1 MPLVFKI
8 IILILALN
16 SAASGDCGGEFNEF
30 LENIKKESQEI
41 GYTEEIVDAF
51 FENVSL
57 NLKVLEAD
65 RAQGIFLRPFNEFAP
80 RLINEYRMYHGKQ
93 NLKKYS
99 STFNEIENIFG
110 VSRGVL
116 TSFWALE
123 TDFGAVQGNFNT
135 LDALVTLAFDC
146 RRPFLFRPQIF
157 GALELF
163 SRNEFNPVTTKG
175 AWAGEIGMVQMLP
188 KDILENGVDADGDGK
203 VNLQSSTRDALFSAA
218 KMLKSLG
225 WKANEPWLQEVTLT
239 KKLDWFD
246 TGTDKIKTVEE
257 WTNLGIN
264 GKYTDLPDGSDIAS
278 LIIPQGRKGPKFLAY
293 SNFHVFFEWNKSFIY
308 VLTAAHFA
316 NRLEGS
322 PAFSPGNP
330 DEGLNKNQMKLLQTK
345 LRNLGYDV
353 GQIDGILG
361 AKTRRSIQEVQST
374 LKKPADAWPTIEL
387 LENIVDLSN

>member
-1 MPLVFKI
+1 MPFVFKVI
-8 IILILALN
+8 FLIFVLN
-16 SAASGDCGGEFNEF
+16 TSVSGECGGEFNQF
-30 LENIKKESQEI
+30 VENIKKEAQEI
-41 GYTEEIVDAF
+41 GYTEKIVNTF

-57 NLKVLEAD
+57 NPQVLEAD
-65 RAQGIFLRPFNEFAP
+65 RAQGIFLKPFNEFAP
-80 RLINEYRMYHGKQ
+80 RLINDYRMKHGKI

-99 STFNEIENIFG
+99 STFNEIEKVFG

-135 LDALVTLAFDC
+135 RDALVTLAFDC

-157 GALELF
+157 AALELF
-163 SRNEFNPVTTKG
+163 SRDEFNPSTTKG

-188 KDILENGVDADGDGK
+188 KDILENGVDADGDGTI
-203 VNLQSSTRDALFSAA
+203 NLQSSTSDALFSAA

-225 WKANEPWLQEVTLT
+225 WEANEPWLQEVTLT
-239 KKLDWFD
+239 KDIDWLD
-246 TGTDKIKTVEE
+246 TGTDKIKSIKE
-257 WTNLGIN
+257 WENLGIT
-264 GKYTDLPDGSDIAS
+264 GRYTDLPHGSNNAS

-293 SNFHVFFEWNKSFIY
+293 SNFNVFFEWNKSFIY

-322 PAFSPGNP
+322 PAFSPGYP
-330 DEGLNKNQMKLLQTK
+330 DKGLNKNQMKLLQTK
-345 LRNLGYDV
+345 LKNLGYEV

-361 AKTRRSIQEVQST
+361 AKTRRSIQEVQKT

-387 LENIVDLSN
+387 LETF

>member
-1 MPLVFKI
+1 MPLVFKVI
-8 IILILALN
+8 ISIFALS
-16 SAASGDCGGEFNEF
+16 SAALGNCGGEFNKF

-57 NLKVLEAD
+57 DPKVLEAD

-80 RLINEYRMYHGKQ
+80 RLINEYRMYHGKK

-157 GALELF
+157 AALELF
-163 SRNEFNPVTTKG
+163 SRNEFNPVTTTG

-239 KKLDWFD
+239 KELDWLD

-257 WTNLGIN
+257 WVNLGIK
-264 GKYTDLPDGSDIAS
+264 GKYTDLPDGSDNAS

-293 SNFHVFFEWNKSFIY
+293 SNFHVFFEWNQSFIY

-330 DEGLNKNQMKLLQTK
+330 DKGLNKNQMKLLQTK
-345 LRNLGYDV
+345 LINLGYDV

-361 AKTRRSIQEVQST
+361 AKTRRSIQEVQRS
-374 LKKPADAWPTIEL
+374 LKKPADAWPTIEF
-387 LENIVDLSN
+387 LEIL

>member
-1 MPLVFKI
+1 MPFVFKVI
-8 IILILALN
+8 FLIFVLN
-16 SAASGDCGGEFNEF
+16 TSVSGECGGEFNQF
-30 LENIKKESQEI
+30 VENIKKEAQEI
-41 GYTEEIVDAF
+41 GYTEKIVNTF

-57 NLKVLEAD
+57 NPQVLEAD
-65 RAQGIFLRPFNEFAP
+65 RAQGIFLKPFNEFAP
-80 RLINEYRMYHGKQ
+80 RLINDYRMKHGKI

-99 STFNEIENIFG
+99 STFNEIEKVFG

-135 LDALVTLAFDC
+135 RDALVTLAFDC

-157 GALELF
+157 AALELF
-163 SRNEFNPVTTKG
+163 SRNEFNPSTTKG

-188 KDILENGVDADGDGK
+188 KDILENGVDADGDGTI
-203 VNLQSSTRDALFSAA
+203 NLQSSTSDALFSAA

-225 WKANEPWLQEVTLT
+225 WQANEPWLQEVTLT
-239 KKLDWFD
+239 KEIDWLD
-246 TGTDKIKTVEE
+246 TGTDKIKTVKE
-257 WTNLGIN
+257 WKSLGIT
-264 GKYTDLPDGSDIAS
+264 GKHTDLPSGSNNAS

-293 SNFHVFFEWNKSFIY
+293 SNFNVFFEWNKSFIY

-330 DEGLNKNQMKLLQTK
+330 DKGLSKNQMKLLQTK
-345 LRNLGYDV
+345 LKNLGYEV

-361 AKTRRSIQEVQST
+361 AKTRRSVQKVQRI

-387 LENIVDLSN
+387 LETF

>member
-1 MPLVFKI
+1 MPFVFKVI
-8 IILILALN
+8 FLIFVLN
-16 SAASGDCGGEFNEF
+16 TSVSGECGGEFNQF
-30 LENIKKESQEI
+30 VENIKKEAQEI
-41 GYTEEIVDAF
+41 GYTEKILNRF

-57 NLKVLEAD
+57 NPQVLEAD
-65 RAQGIFLRPFNEFAP
+65 RAQGIFLKPFNEFAP
-80 RLINEYRMYHGKQ
+80 RLINDYRMKHGKI

-99 STFNEIENIFG
+99 STFNEIEKVFG

-135 LDALVTLAFDC
+135 RDALVTLAFDC

-157 GALELF
+157 AALELF
-163 SRNEFNPVTTKG
+163 SRNEFNPSTTKG

-188 KDILENGVDADGDGK
+188 KDILENGVDADGDGTI
-203 VNLQSSTRDALFSAA
+203 NLQSSTSDALFSAA

-225 WKANEPWLQEVTLT
+225 WQANEPWLQEVSLT
-239 KKLDWFD
+239 KDIDWLD
-246 TGTDKIKTVEE
+246 TGTDKIKTVKE
-257 WTNLGIN
+257 WKSLGIT
-264 GKYTDLPDGSDIAS
+264 GKYTDLPDESDNAS

-293 SNFHVFFEWNKSFIY
+293 SNFNVFFEWNKSFIY

-330 DEGLNKNQMKLLQTK
+330 DKGLNKNQMKLLQTK
-345 LRNLGYDV
+345 LKNLGYEV

-361 AKTRRSIQEVQST
+361 AKTRRSIQELQRT

-387 LENIVDLSN
+387 LEVF

>member
-1 MPLVFKI
+1 MPLVLKV
-8 IILILALN
+8 IILIFALS
-16 SAASGDCGGEFNEF
+16 SAASGNCGGEFNKF
-30 LENIKKESQEI
+30 LENIKKESREI

-57 NLKVLEAD
+57 NPKVLEAD

-80 RLINEYRMYHGKQ
+80 RLINEYRMHHGKK

-163 SRNEFNPVTTKG
+163 RRNEFNPVTTKG

-239 KKLDWFD
+239 KELDWFD

-257 WTNLGIN
+257 WVNLGIN
-264 GKYTDLPDGSDIAS
+264 GKYADLPDGSDNAS

-322 PAFSPGNP
+322 PAFSPGSP
-330 DEGLNKNQMKLLQTK
+330 DKGLNKNQMKLLQIK
-345 LRNLGYDV
+345 LINLGYDV

-361 AKTRRSIQEVQST
+361 AKTRRSIQEVQTT
-374 LKKPADAWPTIEL
+374 LKKPADAWPTLEL
-387 LENIVDLSN
+387 LEIL

>member
-1 MPLVFKI
+1 MPLVFKV
-8 IILILALN
+8 IILIFALSN
-16 SAASGDCGGEFNEF
+16 AASGNCGGEFNKFIEG
-30 LENIKKESQEI
+30 IKKESREI

-51 FENVSL
+51 FESVSL
-57 NLKVLEAD
+57 NPKVLEAD

-80 RLINEYRMYHGKQ
+80 RLINEYRIYHGKK

-157 GALELF
+157 AAVELF

-239 KKLDWFD
+239 KELDWLD

-257 WTNLGIN
+257 WVNLGIN
-264 GKYTDLPDGSDIAS
+264 GKYTDLPDGSDNAS

-316 NRLEGS
+316 NQLEGS
-322 PAFSPGNP
+322 PAFSPGIP
-330 DEGLNKNQMKLLQTK
+330 DKGLNKNQMKLLQTK
-345 LRNLGYDV
+345 LKNLGYEV

-361 AKTRRSIQEVQST
+361 AKTRRSIQEVQRT

-387 LENIVDLSN
+387 LEMF

>member
-1 MPLVFKI
+1 MPLVFKV
-8 IILILALN
+8 IILIFALN
-16 SAASGDCGGEFNEF
+16 SAASGNCGGEFNRF
-30 LENIKKESQEI
+30 LENIKKESREI
-41 GYTEEIVDAF
+41 GYAAEIVNAF

-57 NLKVLEAD
+57 NPKVLEAD

-80 RLINEYRMYHGKQ
+80 RLINEYRMYHGKK

-239 KKLDWFD
+239 KELEWFD

-257 WTNLGIN
+257 WVNLGIN
-264 GKYTDLPDGSDIAS
+264 GMYTDLPDGSGNAS

-316 NRLEGS
+316 NQLEGS

-330 DEGLNKNQMKLLQTK
+330 DKGLNKNQMKLLQTK
-345 LRNLGYDV
+345 LKNLGYEV
-353 GQIDGILG
+353 GKIDGILG
-361 AKTRRSIQEVQST
+361 AKTRRSIQEVQAA

-387 LENIVDLSN
+387 LEIL

>member
-1 MPLVFKI
+1 MPFVFKVI
-8 IILILALN
+8 FLIFVLN
-16 SAASGDCGGEFNEF
+16 TSVSGECGGEFNQF
-30 LENIKKESQEI
+30 VENIKKEAQEI
-41 GYTEEIVDAF
+41 GYTEKIVNTF

-57 NLKVLEAD
+57 NPQVLEAD
-65 RAQGIFLRPFNEFAP
+65 RAQGIFLKPFNEFAP
-80 RLINEYRMYHGKQ
+80 RLISDYRMKHGKI

-99 STFNEIENIFG
+99 STFNEIEKVFG

-157 GALELF
+157 AALELF
-163 SRNEFNPVTTKG
+163 SRDEFNPSTTKG

-188 KDILENGVDADGDGK
+188 KDILENGVDADGDGTI
-203 VNLQSSTRDALFSAA
+203 NLQSSTSDALFSAA

-225 WKANEPWLQEVTLT
+225 WEANEPWLQEVTLT
-239 KKLDWFD
+239 KDIDWLD
-246 TGTDKIKTVEE
+246 TGTDKIKTVKE
-257 WTNLGIN
+257 WKNLGIT
-264 GKYTDLPDGSDIAS
+264 GKYTDLPDGSNNAS

-293 SNFHVFFEWNKSFIY
+293 SNFNVFFEWNKSFIY

-330 DEGLNKNQMKLLQTK
+330 DKGLNKNQMKLLQTK
-345 LRNLGYDV
+345 LKNLGYEV

-361 AKTRRSIQEVQST
+361 AKSRRSIQELQKT

-387 LENIVDLSN
+387 LETF

>member
-1 MPLVFKI
+1 MPLVLKV
-8 IILILALN
+8 IILIFALS
-16 SAASGDCGGEFNEF
+16 SAASGNCGGEFNKF
-30 LENIKKESQEI
+30 LENIKKESREI
-41 GYTEEIVDAF
+41 GYTEEVVDAF

-57 NLKVLEAD
+57 NPKVLEAD

-80 RLINEYRMYHGKQ
+80 RLINEYRMYHGKK

-116 TSFWALE
+116 ASFWALE

-163 SRNEFNPVTTKG
+163 VRNEFNPNETRG

-239 KKLDWFD
+239 KELDWLD

-257 WTNLGIN
+257 WVKLGIN
-264 GKYTDLPDGSDIAS
+264 GKYADLPDGSDNAS

-293 SNFHVFFEWNKSFIY
+293 SNFHIFFEWNKSFIY
-308 VLTAAHFA
+308 VLTTAHFA

-330 DEGLNKNQMKLLQTK
+330 DKGLNKNQMKLLQTK
-345 LRNLGYDV
+345 LINLGYDV

-361 AKTRRSIQEVQST
+361 AKTRRSIQEVQKT

-387 LENIVDLSN
+387 LEIL

>member
-1 MPLVFKI
+1 MPFVFKVI
-8 IILILALN
+8 FLIFVLN
-16 SAASGDCGGEFNEF
+16 TSVSGECGGEFNQF
-30 LENIKKESQEI
+30 VENIKKEAQEI
-41 GYTEEIVDAF
+41 GYTEKIVNTF

-57 NLKVLEAD
+57 NPQVLEAD
-65 RAQGIFLRPFNEFAP
+65 RAQGIFLKPFNEFAP
-80 RLINEYRMYHGKQ
+80 RLINDYRMKHGKI

-99 STFNEIENIFG
+99 STFNEIERVFG

-135 LDALVTLAFDC
+135 RDALVTLAFDC

-157 GALELF
+157 AALELF
-163 SRNEFNPVTTKG
+163 SRNEFNPSTTKG

-188 KDILENGVDADGDGK
+188 KDILENGVDADGDGTI
-203 VNLQSSTRDALFSAA
+203 NLQSSTSDALFSAA

-225 WKANEPWLQEVTLT
+225 WEANEPWLQEVTLT
-239 KKLDWFD
+239 KDIDWLD
-246 TGTDKIKTVEE
+246 TGTDKIKTVKE
-257 WTNLGIN
+257 WKNLGIT
-264 GKYTDLPDGSDIAS
+264 GKYTDLPDGLNNAS

-293 SNFHVFFEWNKSFIY
+293 SNFNVFFEWNKSFIY

-330 DEGLNKNQMKLLQTK
+330 DKGLNKNQMKLLQTK
-345 LRNLGYDV
+345 LKNLGYEV

-361 AKTRRSIQEVQST
+361 AKTRRSVQKVQRI

-387 LENIVDLSN
+387 LETF

>member
-1 MPLVFKI
+1 MSFVFKVI
-8 IILILALN
+8 FLIFVLN
-16 SAASGDCGGEFNEF
+16 TSVSGECGGEFNQF
-30 LENIKKESQEI
+30 IENIKKEAQEI
-41 GYTEEIVDAF
+41 GYKEKIVNTF

-57 NLKVLEAD
+57 NPKVLEAD
-65 RAQGIFLRPFNEFAP
+65 RAQGIFLKPFNDFAP
-80 RLINEYRMYHGKQ
+80 RLINDYRMQHGKL

-99 STFNEIENIFG
+99 STFNEIERVFG

-157 GALELF
+157 AALELF
-163 SRNEFNPVTTKG
+163 SRNEFNPITTKG

-188 KDILENGVDADGDGK
+188 KDILENGVDADGDGTI
-203 VNLQSSTRDALFSAA
+203 NLQSSTSDALFSAA

-225 WKANEPWLQEVTLT
+225 WQANQPWLQEVTLT
-239 KKLDWFD
+239 KEIDWLD
-246 TGTDKIKTVEE
+246 TGTDKIKSVKE
-257 WTNLGIN
+257 WENLGIK
-264 GKYTDLPDGSDIAS
+264 GKYTDLPDGSNNAS

-293 SNFHVFFEWNKSFIY
+293 SNFNVFFEWNKSFIY

-330 DEGLNKNQMKLLQTK
+330 DKGLNKNQMKLLQTK
-345 LRNLGYDV
+345 LKNLGYEV

-361 AKTRRSIQEVQST
+361 AKTRRSIQEVQRT

-387 LENIVDLSN
+387 LEIF

>member
-1 MPLVFKI
+1 MPLVFKV
-8 IILILALN
+8 IILIFALS
-16 SAASGDCGGEFNEF
+16 SAASGNCGGEFNKF
-30 LENIKKESQEI
+30 LENIKKESREI

-57 NLKVLEAD
+57 NPKVLEAD
-65 RAQGIFLRPFNEFAP
+65 QAQGIFLRPFNDFAP
-80 RLINEYRMYHGKQ
+80 RLINEYRMYHGKK

-157 GALELF
+157 AALELF

-188 KDILENGVDADGDGK
+188 QDILENGVDADGDGK

-239 KKLDWFD
+239 KELDWLD

-257 WTNLGIN
+257 WVNLGIN
-264 GKYTDLPDGSDIAS
+264 GKYTDLPDGSDNAS

-322 PAFSPGNP
+322 PAFSAGNP
-330 DEGLNKNQMKLLQTK
+330 DKGLNKNQMKLLQTK
-345 LRNLGYDV
+345 LINLGYDV

-361 AKTRRSIQEVQST
+361 AKTRRSIQKLQRT

-387 LENIVDLSN
+387 LEIL

>member
-1 MPLVFKI
+1 MIV
-8 IILILALN
+8 LIFVL
-16 SAASGDCGGEFNEF
+16 STAASGKCGGEFNQF
-30 LENIKKESQEI
+30 LEDIKKESQEI
-41 GYTEEIVDAF
+41 GYTEKIVNTF
-51 FENVSL
+51 FKNVSL
-57 NLKVLEAD
+57 NPKVLEAD
-65 RAQGIFLRPFNEFAP
+65 RAQGIFLKPFNEFAP
-80 RLINEYRMYHGKQ
+80 RLINEYRMRHGKL

-99 STFNEIENIFG
+99 STFNEIEKIFG

-146 RRPFLFRPQIF
+146 RRPFIFRPQIF
-157 GALELF
+157 AALELF
-163 SRNEFNPVTTKG
+163 SRNEFDPISTKG

-188 KDILENGVDADGDGK
+188 KDILENGVDADGDGTI
-203 VNLQSSTRDALFSAA
+203 NLQSSTSDALFSAA

-225 WKANEPWLQEVTLT
+225 WQANEPWLQEVTLT
-239 KKLDWFD
+239 KKIDWLD
-246 TGTDKIKTVEE
+246 TGTDKIKTVKE
-257 WTNLGIN
+257 WKNLGIT
-264 GKYTDLPDGSDIAS
+264 GKHADLPDGSYNAS
-278 LIIPQGRKGPKFLAY
+278 LIIPQGRKGPKFIAY

-330 DEGLNKNQMKLLQTK
+330 DKGLNKNQMKFLQTK
-345 LRNLGYDV
+345 LNTLGYEV

-361 AKTRRSIQEVQST
+361 AKTRRSIQELQRT

-387 LENIVDLSN
+387 LELF

>member
-1 MPLVFKI
+1 MPFVFKVI
-8 IILILALN
+8 FLIFVLN
-16 SAASGDCGGEFNEF
+16 TSVSGECGGEFNQF
-30 LENIKKESQEI
+30 VENIKKEAQEI
-41 GYTEEIVDAF
+41 GYTEKILNRF

-57 NLKVLEAD
+57 NPQVLEAD
-65 RAQGIFLRPFNEFAP
+65 RAQGIFLKPFNEFAP
-80 RLINEYRMYHGKQ
+80 RLINDYRMKHGKI

-99 STFNEIENIFG
+99 STFNEIEKVFG

-135 LDALVTLAFDC
+135 RDALVTLAFDC

-157 GALELF
+157 AALELF
-163 SRNEFNPVTTKG
+163 SRNEFNPSTTKG

-188 KDILENGVDADGDGK
+188 KDILENGVDADGDGTI
-203 VNLQSSTRDALFSAA
+203 NLQSSTSDALFSAA

-225 WKANEPWLQEVTLT
+225 WQANEPWLQEVTLT
-239 KKLDWFD
+239 KDIDWLD
-246 TGTDKIKTVEE
+246 TGTDKIKTVKE
-257 WTNLGIN
+257 WKSLGIT
-264 GKYTDLPDGSDIAS
+264 GKYTDLPDESDNAS

-293 SNFHVFFEWNKSFIY
+293 SNFNVFFEWNKSFIY

-330 DEGLNKNQMKLLQTK
+330 DKGLNKNQMKLLQTK
-345 LRNLGYDV
+345 LKNLGYEV

-361 AKTRRSIQEVQST
+361 AKTRRSVQKVQRI

-387 LENIVDLSN
+387 LETF

>member
-1 MPLVFKI
+1 MPFVSKV
-8 IILILALN
+8 ILLIFVLN
-16 SAASGDCGGEFNEF
+16 TSASGDCGGEFNQF
-30 LENIKKESQEI
+30 VENIKKEAQEI
-41 GYTEEIVDAF
+41 GYSEKIVNTF

-57 NLKVLEAD
+57 NPQVLESD
-65 RAQGIFLRPFNEFAP
+65 RAQGIFLKPFNEFAP
-80 RLINEYRMYHGKQ
+80 RLINDYRMKHGKI

-99 STFNEIENIFG
+99 STFNEIEKVFG

-135 LDALVTLAFDC
+135 RDALVTLAFDC

-157 GALELF
+157 AALELF
-163 SRNEFNPVTTKG
+163 SRNEFNPITTKG

-188 KDILENGVDADGDGK
+188 KDILENGVDADGDGTI
-203 VNLQSSTRDALFSAA
+203 NLQSSTSDALFSAA

-225 WKANEPWLQEVTLT
+225 WQANEPWLQEVTLT
-239 KKLDWFD
+239 KDIDWLD
-246 TGTDKIKTVEE
+246 TGTDKIKTVKE
-257 WTNLGIN
+257 WKILGIK
-264 GKYTDLPDGSDIAS
+264 GKYTDLPDGSNNAS

-293 SNFHVFFEWNKSFIY
+293 SNFNVFFEWNKSFIY

-330 DEGLNKNQMKLLQTK
+330 DKGLNKNQMKLLQTK
-345 LRNLGYDV
+345 LKNLGYEV

-361 AKTRRSIQEVQST
+361 SKTRRSVQEVQKI

-387 LENIVDLSN
+387 LETF

>member
-1 MPLVFKI
+1 M
-8 IILILALN
+8 
-16 SAASGDCGGEFNEF
+16 CGGEFNQF
-30 LENIKKESQEI
+30 VENIKKEAQEI
-41 GYTEEIVDAF
+41 GYTEKIVNTF

-57 NLKVLEAD
+57 NPQVLEAD
-65 RAQGIFLRPFNEFAP
+65 RAQGIFLKPFNEFAP
-80 RLINEYRMYHGKQ
+80 RLINDYRMKHGKI

-99 STFNEIENIFG
+99 STFNEIEKVFG

-135 LDALVTLAFDC
+135 RDALVTLAFDC

-157 GALELF
+157 AALELF
-163 SRNEFNPVTTKG
+163 SRNEFNPSTTKG

-188 KDILENGVDADGDGK
+188 KDILENGVDADGDGTI
-203 VNLQSSTRDALFSAA
+203 NLQSSTSDALFSAA

-225 WKANEPWLQEVTLT
+225 WQANEPWLQEVTLT
-239 KKLDWFD
+239 KDIDWLD
-246 TGTDKIKTVEE
+246 TGTDKIKTVKE
-257 WTNLGIN
+257 WKNLGIT
-264 GKYTDLPDGSDIAS
+264 GKYTDLPDGSNNAS

-293 SNFHVFFEWNKSFIY
+293 SNFNVFFEWNKSFIY

-330 DEGLNKNQMKLLQTK
+330 DKGLNKNQMKLLQTK
-345 LRNLGYDV
+345 LKNLGYEV

-361 AKTRRSIQEVQST
+361 AKTRRSVQEVQKI

-387 LENIVDLSN
+387 LETF

>member
-8 IILILALN
+8 IILIFALN

-41 GYTEEIVDAF
+41 GYTEEIIDAF

-80 RLINEYRMYHGKQ
+80 RLINEYRMYHGKK

-163 SRNEFNPVTTKG
+163 SRKEFNPVTTKG

-239 KKLDWFD
+239 KELDWHD

-257 WTNLGIN
+257 WVNLGIK
-264 GKYTDLPDGSDIAS
+264 GKYTDLPDGSDNAS

-293 SNFHVFFEWNKSFIY
+293 SNFHIFFEWNKSFIY

-316 NRLEGS
+316 NQLEGS

-330 DEGLNKNQMKLLQTK
+330 DKGLNKNQMKLLQTK
-345 LRNLGYDV
+345 LRDLGYDV

-374 LKKPADAWPTIEL
+374 LKKPADAWPTIEF

>member
-1 MPLVFKI
+1 MPLVFKV
-8 IILILALN
+8 IILIFALN
-16 SAASGDCGGEFNEF
+16 SAASGNCGGEFNKF
-30 LENIKKESQEI
+30 LENIKKESREI

-57 NLKVLEAD
+57 NPKVLEAD

-80 RLINEYRMYHGKQ
+80 RLINEYRIYYGKK

-99 STFNEIENIFG
+99 STFNEIEKIFG

-157 GALELF
+157 AALELF
-163 SRNEFNPVTTKG
+163 NRNEFNPITTKG

-188 KDILENGVDADGDGK
+188 KDILENGVDADGDGTI
-203 VNLQSSTRDALFSAA
+203 NLQSSTSDALFSAA

-225 WKANEPWLQEVTLT
+225 WQANEPWLQEVTLT
-239 KKLDWFD
+239 TEIDWLD
-246 TGTDKIKTVEE
+246 TGTDKVKSVKE
-257 WTNLGIN
+257 WENLGIT
-264 GKYTDLPDGSDIAS
+264 GRYTDLPDGSNNAS

-293 SNFHVFFEWNKSFIY
+293 SNFNVFFEWNKSFIY

-330 DEGLNKNQMKLLQTK
+330 DKGLNKNQMKLLQTK
-345 LRNLGYDV
+345 LKNLGYEV

-361 AKTRRSIQEVQST
+361 AKTRRSVQEVQKI

-387 LENIVDLSN
+387 LETF